1 MATVADFTSY
11 TPTWCPGCGNWGIGR
26 AITNA
31 LVTCEYDPSQ
41 AVMLFD
47 IGCGGNMADFVNSYA
62 MHTLHGRSIAN
73 AVGCK
78 LANHSLPVIV
88 VGGDGAL
95 YGEGGNHLLHAC
107 RGNHDITVILHDN
120 GVYGLTTGQ
129 VAPTARKGFVSKS
142 TPEGIIESPING
154 LMLSLSQGATFVAQ
168 AFAGNM
174 PQLSTILAA
183 GMKHKGFSLINILQP
198 CVSFNKSNS
207 YAYYFKNS
215 YELKDHDSSNFQ
227 KALEKAQEPLQ
238 EKFPIGVLY
247 QVERPAYHEQVV
259 QLTEGPLVSQHTV
272 CDPMTLIQSFK

>member
-1 MATVADFTSY
+1 MATVTDFTSY
-11 TPTWCPGCGNWGIGR
+11 TPTWCPGCGNWGVGR
-26 AITNA
+26 AIMNA
-31 LVTCEYDPSQ
+31 LVNCQYEPSQ

-47 IGCGGNMADFVNSYA
+47 IGCAGNMSDFIHTYG

-78 LANHSLPVIV
+78 LANHNLPVIV

-129 VAPTARKGFVSKS
+129 VAPTARKGFASKS
-142 TPEGIIESPING
+142 TPAGVIESPVNG
-154 LMLSLSQGATFVAQ
+154 LLLALSQGATFVAQ
-168 AFAGNM
+168 AFAGNL
-174 PQLSTILAA
+174 PQLSTILTA
-183 GMKHKGFSLINILQP
+183 GIQHKGFSLINVLQP
-198 CVSFNKSNS
+198 CVSFNKQNS

-215 YELKDHDSSNFQ
+215 YELKGHDASNFQ
-227 KALEKAQEPLQ
+227 AALEKSQEPMQ

-247 QVERPAYHEQVV
+247 QVEQPAYHEQLI
-259 QLTEGPLVSQHTV
+259 QLESGSLVSQHKQLN
-272 CDPMTLIQSFK
+272 PSTLIQSLA